1 MSVYSITLHEFIFR
15 SVLCYESNYHSSVSL
30 FYEPQIDDDILH
42 KI

>member
-1 MSVYSITLHEFIFR
+1 MSVYRIPLHDFIFR

-30 FYEPQIDDDILH
+30 FYEPETEDDILH